1 MSTTKF
7 TLAGGIAALALLAAG
22 TASAQSAPLNYQ
34 QHLTCSAMF
43 FAFSKIQS
51 DPEDVSALEAATGV
65 MLNRA
70 QALPAARGLSEEQV
84 IEAAVVQAVE
94 IITQV
99 DAQSSMTAK
108 QNVIFNWGPGLDRCL
123 EAVLTDE

>member
-1 MSTTKF
+1 MSTKF
-7 TLAGGIAALALLAAG
+7 TLAGGVAALVMLAAG

-70 QALPAARGLSEEQV
+70 QALPAANGLSEDQV
-84 IEAAVVQAVE
+84 IEAAVAEAVE
-94 IITQV
+94 IMGQM
-99 DAQSSMTAK
+99 DAQSSMSAK
-108 QNVIFNWGPGLDRCL
+108 QNVVYNWGPGLDRCL
-123 EAVLTDE
+123 EAVLEEE

>member
-1 MSTTKF
+1 MLTTKSTF
-7 TLAGGIAALALLAAG
+7 AGGVAALALLAAG

-34 QHLTCSAMF
+34 QHVTCSAMF

-70 QALPAARGLSEEQV
+70 QALPAARGLSEDEV
-84 IEAAVVQAVE
+84 IGAAVAEAVQIME
-94 IITQV
+94 RV
-99 DAQSSMTAK
+99 DAQSAMSAK
-108 QNVIFNWGPGLDRCL
+108 QNVIYTWGPGLDRCL
-123 EAVLTDE
+123 EAVLEEE

>member
-1 MSTTKF
+1 MLTNKF
-7 TLAGGIAALALLAAG
+7 TLAGGIAALAMLAAG
-22 TASAQSAPLNYQ
+22 TASAQSADLTYQ
-34 QHLTCSAMF
+34 QHVTCSAMF

-70 QALPAARGLSEEQV
+70 QAMPAARGLSEDQV
-84 IEAAVVQAVE
+84 IEAAVAEAIQIMGE
-94 IITQV
+94 T
-99 DAQSSMTAK
+99 DAQSSMNAK

>member
-70 QALPAARGLSEEQV
+70 QALPAARGLSEDQV
-84 IEAAVVQAVE
+84 IEAAVAEAIQIME
-94 IITQV
+94 RV
-99 DAQSSMTAK
+99 DAQSGMNAK
-108 QNVIFNWGPGLDRCL
+108 QQVIYSWGPGLDRCL
-123 EAVLTDE
+123 EAVLADE

>member
-1 MSTTKF
+1 MLTTKF
-7 TLAGGIAALALLAAG
+7 SVAGGIAALALLAAG

-34 QHLTCSAMF
+34 QHLSCSAMF

-70 QALPAARGLSEEQV
+70 EALPAARGLSEDQV
-84 IEAAVVQAVE
+84 IEAAVAEAIQIME
-94 IITQV
+94 QV
-99 DAQSSMTAK
+99 DAQSGMTAK
-108 QNVIFNWGPGLDRCL
+108 QQVIYSWGPGLDRCL
-123 EAVLTDE
+123 EAVLEDE

>member
-1 MSTTKF
+1 MLTNKF
-7 TLAGGIAALALLAAG
+7 TLAGGIAAIAMLAAG
-22 TASAQSAPLNYQ
+22 TASAQSAPLSYQ

-70 QALPAARGLSEEQV
+70 QVLPAANGLSEDQV
-84 IEAAVVQAVE
+84 IEAAVSQAVD
-94 IITQV
+94 IMAQV
-99 DAQSSMTAK
+99 DAQSSMSAK
-108 QNVIFNWGPGLDRCL
+108 QNVIYTWGPGLDRCL
-123 EAVLTDE
+123 EAVLQEE

>member
-1 MSTTKF
+1 MLNTKF
-7 TLAGGIAALALLAAG
+7 TLAGGIAALVLAAAG

-70 QALPAARGLSEEQV
+70 QALPAARGLSEDQV
-84 IEAAVVQAVE
+84 IEAAVAEAVQIME
-94 IITQV
+94 QV
-99 DAQSSMTAK
+99 DGQSVMNAK
-108 QNVIFNWGPGLDRCL
+108 QQVIYSWGPGLDRCL
-123 EAVLTDE
+123 EAVLAEE

>member
-43 FAFSKIQS
+43 FAFSKLQS

-70 QALPAARGLSEEQV
+70 QALPAARGLSEDQV
-84 IEAAVVQAVE
+84 IEAAVAEAIQIME
-94 IITQV
+94 RV
-99 DAQSSMTAK
+99 DAQSGMNAK
-108 QNVIFNWGPGLDRCL
+108 QQVIYSWGPGLDRCL
-123 EAVLTDE
+123 EAVLAEE

>member
-1 MSTTKF
+1 MLNTKF
-7 TLAGGIAALALLAAG
+7 TLAGGIAALVLAAAG

-70 QALPAARGLSEEQV
+70 QALPAARGLSEDQV
-84 IEAAVVQAVE
+84 IEAAVAEAVQIME
-94 IITQV
+94 QV
-99 DAQSSMTAK
+99 DGQSGMTAK
-108 QNVIFNWGPGLDRCL
+108 QQVIYSWGPGLDRCL
-123 EAVLTDE
+123 EAVLAEE

>member
-1 MSTTKF
+1 MLTTKS

-43 FAFSKIQS
+43 FAFSKISS
-51 DPEDVSALEAATGV
+51 DPEDVGALEAATGV

-70 QALPAARGLSEEQV
+70 QALPAARGLSEDQV
-84 IEAAVVQAVE
+84 IEAAVAEAVQIME
-94 IITQV
+94 RV
-99 DAQSSMTAK
+99 DAQSGMTAK
-108 QNVIFNWGPGLDRCL
+108 QQVIYSWGPGLDRCL
-123 EAVLTDE
+123 EAVLEEV

>member
-1 MSTTKF
+1 MLTNKF
-7 TLAGGIAALALLAAG
+7 TLAGGIAAIAMLAAG
-22 TASAQSAPLNYQ
+22 TASAQSAPLSYQ

-70 QALPAARGLSEEQV
+70 QALPAARGLSEDQV
-84 IEAAVVQAVE
+84 IEAAVAEAVQIME
-94 IITQV
+94 RV
-99 DAQSSMTAK
+99 DAQSGMTAK
-108 QNVIFNWGPGLDRCL
+108 QQVIYSWGPGLDRCL
-123 EAVLTDE
+123 EAVLEEE

>member
-1 MSTTKF
+1 MLTTKS

-70 QALPAARGLSEEQV
+70 QALPAARGLSEDQV
-84 IEAAVVQAVE
+84 IEAAVAEAVQIME
-94 IITQV
+94 QV
-99 DAQSSMTAK
+99 DAQSGMTAK
-108 QNVIFNWGPGLDRCL
+108 QQVIYTWGPGLDRCL
-123 EAVLTDE
+123 EAVLEEE

>member
-1 MSTTKF
+1 MRINKF
-7 TLAGGIAALALLAAG
+7 TVAGGAAAVALLAAG
-22 TASAQSAPLNYQ
+22 TASAQSAELTYQ

-70 QALPAARGLSEEQV
+70 QAMPAARGLSEDQV
-84 IEAAVVQAVE
+84 IEAAVGQAVE
-94 IITQV
+94 IMTQV

-108 QNVIFNWGPGLDRCL
+108 QSVIYNWGPGLDRCL
-123 EAVLTDE
+123 EAVLADE

>member
-1 MSTTKF
+1 MLNTKF
-7 TLAGGIAALALLAAG
+7 TLAGGIAALVLAAAG

-51 DPEDVSALEAATGV
+51 DPEDGSALEAATGV

-70 QALPAARGLSEEQV
+70 QALPAARGLSEDQV
-84 IEAAVVQAVE
+84 IEAAVAEAVQIME
-94 IITQV
+94 QV
-99 DAQSSMTAK
+99 DGQSGMNAK
-108 QNVIFNWGPGLDRCL
+108 QQVIYSWGPGLDRCL
-123 EAVLTDE
+123 EAVLAEE

>member
-1 MSTTKF
+1 MLTTKY

-70 QALPAARGLSEEQV
+70 QVLPAANGLSEDQV
-84 IEAAVVQAVE
+84 IEAAVSQAVD
-94 IITQV
+94 IMAQV
-99 DAQSSMTAK
+99 DAQSSMSAK
-108 QNVIFNWGPGLDRCL
+108 QNVIYTWGPGLDRCL
-123 EAVLTDE
+123 EAVLQEE